1 MLSQASVRLLRRT
14 YRTLV
19 KPSALPE
26 SDNALLRANRG
37 WDAVPLP
44 RTWFIALRSREL
56 PRQGVAA
63 VQMPGRE
70 LACLSHG

>member
-44 RTWFIALRSREL
+44 RTWFIAFGPASSHARGSRQSRC
-56 PRQGVAA
+56 PGVN
-63 VQMPGRE
+63 
-70 LACLSHG
+70 